1 MRRSALISDCW
12 GRGAVSGLPVNR
24 QQPESQRSILDES
37 RREEGHSAVK
47 RIAVMGSL
55 VGLLLYSVA
64 VHSQQSNGCAPITP
78 KQPATLC
85 GYVMPIYPPK
95 AKAAGIEGTVVVFA
109 QINESGR
116 IDWVRIVSGPEPL
129 RQGAVDAVRSW
140 VYRPILIDGSA
151 HGFRSVI
158 KVNFTIEKP
167 AAQSSP
173 HN

>member
-1 MRRSALISDCW
+1 MYGW
-12 GRGAVSGLPVNR
+12 PVNR
-24 QQPESQRSILDES
+24 QQPEFERSILDES
-37 RREEGHSAVK
+37 RREERHSVVK
-47 RIAVMGSL
+47 RITVMGSL

-64 VHSQQSNGCAPITP
+64 VHSQQSNGCEPIAP
-78 KQPATLC
+78 KQPATHC

-95 AKAAGIEGTVVVFA
+95 AKAAGIEGTVVVFV
-109 QINESGR
+109 QISESGR
-116 IDWVRIVSGPEPL
+116 IDWVRIVSGTEPL
-129 RQGAVDAVRSW
+129 RQGAVDAVKSW

-167 AAQSSP
+167 PAQPSP